1 MASNSRTDRIFKL
14 GLDYI
19 YDTRDLKQFADSGI
33 YANINYMHRG
43 FGINGINYSNLD
55 LDLRCYSKIIG
66 ELTGKIRNRDRLTFG
81 SSIPFYDHSF
91 LGYGERV
98 KGHYSD
104 VREGDNLY
112 LFSLDLKYPIIK
124 EWLFSIKIPLIPRE
138 LTTYRIG
145 IYGNLFA
152 NTGATQ
158 FKDKP
163 LSTND
168 FYSGYGAGLIFAV
181 LPYNIASISFA
192 LNEYNRGEFIFE
204 LGFNF

>member
-1 MASNSRTDRIFKL
+1 M
-14 GLDYI
+14 
-19 YDTRDLKQFADSGI
+19 
-33 YANINYMHRG
+33 
-43 FGINGINYSNLD
+43 
-55 LDLRCYSKIIG
+55 
-66 ELTGKIRNRDRLTFG
+66 
-81 SSIPFYDHSF
+81 
-91 LGYGERV
+91 
-98 KGHYSD
+98 
-104 VREGDNLY
+104 
-112 LFSLDLKYPIIK
+112 KYPIIK
-124 EWLFSIKIPLIPRE
+124 EWLFSIKIPLIPKE

-145 IYGNLFA
+145 IYGNLYA